1 MRNIDLLHYMPRIVL
16 GAGGGSSGEQE
27 DFPEG
32 LVFVGLL
39 KGEVKTTG
47 KQKRNITSDVTLSAL
62 DSIPRC
68 TLG

>member
-1 MRNIDLLHYMPRIVL
+1 MINIDLLHYMPCIVL
-16 GAGGGSSGEQE
+16 GAGGGSSREQK
-27 DFPEG
+27 DFLEG

-39 KGEVKTTG
+39 KGEVNTTG